1 MNTMGLQRRH
11 LLGLAA
17 CWAGTVRAQVDL
29 ADAINMAGRQRMLS
43 QRMVKAWLA
52 LAAQAPAPTAQQVL
66 SQSMALFERQ
76 HEQLKAY
83 APSTP
88 IRNTYAA
95 LDPAWQALREGLSA
109 APGQARAAALLQA
122 DAQILSLA
130 QQGTTQLEAT
140 STRPAG
146 PLVNLA
152 GRQRMLSQRLA
163 KFYLAGVL
171 QIDPSTV
178 TTEMARARNDFLQAQ
193 DTLRKA
199 PETSAR
205 ITEELA
211 LADGQWVFFDAAL
224 KKIGSATPGSKPLS
238 EVFVASENLLS
249 VMDRITGLYAALKA

>member
-1 MNTMGLQRRH
+1 MSLKRRH
-11 LLGLAA
+11 FLGLAT
-17 CWAGTVRAQVDL
+17 CWAGSAWAQVDL

-52 LAAQAPAPTAQQVL
+52 LAAQAPTPAAQQVL
-66 SQSMALFERQ
+66 GQSMALFERQ
-76 HEQLKAY
+76 QEQLKTY
-83 APSTP
+83 APNMA
-88 IRNTYAA
+88 IRGTYAA
-95 LDPAWQALREGLSA
+95 LDTAWQALREGLSA
-109 APGQARAAALLQA
+109 PPTAARAPALLQA
-122 DAQILSLA
+122 DAQVLALA
-130 QQGTTQLEAT
+130 QQGTTQLEAS

-171 QIDPSTV
+171 QVDPGLV
-178 TTEMARARNDFLQAQ
+178 GAEMSRARNDFLQAQ

-199 PETSAR
+199 PETHPR
-205 ITEELA
+205 ITEELS

-224 KKIGSATPGSKPLS
+224 KRMGSATPGSKPLS

-249 VMDRITGLYAALKA
+249 VMDRVTGMYAALKA

>member
-17 CWAGTVRAQVDL
+17 CWAGTAWAQADL

-52 LAAQAPAPTAQQVL
+52 LAAQAPTPTAQQVL

-109 APGQARAAALLQA
+109 APSQARAAALLQA
-122 DAQILSLA
+122 DAQVLSLA

-163 KFYLAGVL
+163 KLYLAGVL
-171 QIDPSTV
+171 QIDPATV
-178 TTEMARARNDFLQAQ
+178 ATEMARARSGFLLAQ
-193 DTLRKA
+193 ERKRKA
-199 PETSAR
+199 PAP
-205 ITEELA
+205 
-211 LADGQWVFFDAAL
+211 V
-224 KKIGSATPGSKPLS
+224 P
-238 EVFVASENLLS
+238 ASQTNWRWPTASGCFL
-249 VMDRITGLYAALKA
+249 MPH

>member
-1 MNTMGLQRRH
+1 MALQRRH

-17 CWAGTVRAQVDL
+17 CWASLARAQVDL

-52 LAAQAPAPTAQQVL
+52 LAAQAPTPTAQQVL

-95 LDPAWQALREGLSA
+95 LDPAWQALRDALST
-109 APGQARAAALLQA
+109 PPEARRANALLQA
-122 DAQILSLA
+122 DAQVLALA
-130 QQGTTQLEAT
+130 QQGTAQLEAT

-171 QIDPSTV
+171 QVDPAAAA
-178 TTEMARARNDFLQAQ
+178 TEMARARSEFLQAQ
-193 DTLRKA
+193 DTLHKA

-205 ITEELA
+205 IADELA

-224 KKIGSATPGSKPLS
+224 KKISSATPGSKPLS
-238 EVFVASENLLS
+238 ELFVASENLLS
-249 VMDRITGLYAALKA
+249 VMDRVTGLYAALRA

>member
-1 MNTMGLQRRH
+1 MGLKRRH

-17 CWAGTVRAQVDL
+17 GWAGTAWAQVDL

-52 LAAQAPAPTAQQVL
+52 LAARAPTSAAQQVL
-66 SQSMALFERQ
+66 NQSMALFERQ

-83 APSTP
+83 APSAP
-88 IRNTYAA
+88 IRTTYAA
-95 LDPAWQALREGLSA
+95 LDPAWQTLREALSA
-109 APGQARAAALLQA
+109 PPEASRANTLLQA
-122 DAQILSLA
+122 DAQVLALA
-130 QQGTTQLEAT
+130 QQGTAQLEAT

-171 QIDPSTV
+171 QNDPAAV
-178 TTEMARARNDFLQAQ
+178 AAEMARARSEFLQAQ

-199 PETSAR
+199 PDTTAR
-205 ITEELA
+205 IADELA
-211 LADGQWVFFDAAL
+211 LADGQWVFFDTGL
-224 KKIGSATPGSKPLS
+224 TKISSATPGSKSLS

-249 VMDRITGLYAALKA
+249 VMDRVTGMYAALKA

>member
-1 MNTMGLQRRH
+1 MRLQRRH

-17 CWAGTVRAQVDL
+17 CWAGSAWAQVDL

-52 LAAQAPAPTAQQVL
+52 LAAQAPTPTAQQVL

-88 IRNTYAA
+88 IRSTYAA
-95 LDPAWQALREGLSA
+95 LDPAWQTLRDALSA
-109 APGQARAAALLQA
+109 PPEASRASALLQA
-122 DAQILSLA
+122 DAQVLALA
-130 QQGTTQLEAT
+130 QQGTAQLEAT

-171 QIDPSTV
+171 QVDPAGAA
-178 TTEMARARNDFLQAQ
+178 TEMARARSEFLQAQ

-199 PETSAR
+199 PETRAH
-205 ITEELA
+205 IADELA

-224 KKIGSATPGSKPLS
+224 KKINSATPGSRPLS
-238 EVFVASENLLS
+238 ELFVASENLLS
-249 VMDRITGLYAALKA
+249 VMDRVTGLYAALKA